1 VARLRER
8 GPAVLT
14 RLLRLTGA
22 ALLSYLVAGRVVDD
36 PRPVTAAL
44 TALLVVQVTLV
55 GTFTDTLRR
64 VVSVFAGVVLAI
76 GVSLFVGFTWWSLG
90 AVIAASI
97 LLGQALRLGPHL
109 LEVPISAMLILAVGG
124 QEALAWDRIIETL
137 IGAGAGLLLNLAFP
151 PAVQTRTAGAAVE
164 QFAHRMGQLLDRA
177 AESLATGQATRNE
190 VRHWLDDARTIA
202 HDIVGVDAVLTQA
215 GRSRRLNPRAVGTVD
230 TTPDLRSGLDSLE
243 HAAVALRAVFRSI
256 ADVAG
261 DASDAADQDG
271 VPAEFDDEDLRA
283 ALATMM
289 SDLAAAVRG
298 FGTLV
303 RAEVDRAEEPHTAD
317 LAEALRA
324 VGEARARLTE
334 LLMVDARDAPGQ
346 WQSNGA
352 LLAGMQRVLAELDV
366 EHRTRERQRRRD
378 AAEARRRPAAQAAE
392 RLRSRARSVA
402 RDRPVRIQPPR
413 R

>member
-164 QFAHRMGQLLDRA
+164 QRTAWGSCSIAPPSRWPPGRPP
-177 AESLATGQATRNE
+177 ATRC
-190 VRHWLDDARTIA
+190 VT
-202 HDIVGVDAVLTQA
+202 GST
-215 GRSRRLNPRAVGTVD
+215 
-230 TTPDLRSGLDSLE
+230 
-243 HAAVALRAVFRSI
+243 
-256 ADVAG
+256 
-261 DASDAADQDG
+261 
-271 VPAEFDDEDLRA
+271 
-283 ALATMM
+283 
-289 SDLAAAVRG
+289 
-298 FGTLV
+298 
-303 RAEVDRAEEPHTAD
+303 
-317 LAEALRA
+317 
-324 VGEARARLTE
+324 
-334 LLMVDARDAPGQ
+334 
-346 WQSNGA
+346 
-352 LLAGMQRVLAELDV
+352 
-366 EHRTRERQRRRD
+366 TREPSPTTSS
-378 AAEARRRPAAQAAE
+378 AWTP
-392 RLRSRARSVA
+392 S
-402 RDRPVRIQPPR
+402 
-413 R
+413 